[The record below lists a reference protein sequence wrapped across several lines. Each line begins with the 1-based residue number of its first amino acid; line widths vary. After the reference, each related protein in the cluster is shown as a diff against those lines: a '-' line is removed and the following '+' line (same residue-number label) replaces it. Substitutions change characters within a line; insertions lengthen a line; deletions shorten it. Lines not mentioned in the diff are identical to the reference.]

1 MGKDLKG
8 KELGQGFSQRKDG
21 RYNARANIDGVKINL
36 YNSNLKELKKEF
48 SLKKAAV
55 LKKEFNIRNGI
66 TLNEWFI
73 EWFDI
78 YKSCHLKDELNRHN
92 YCRRYNNTFG
102 KYLGNKPV
110 ERISEVN
117 IQQAAND
124 LVCIDGYS
132 PKTVRESISSLKEC
146 LYSAVSNRIIT
157 FNPCICVTVD
167 FRYDE
172 FNEPVVLTKEQQD
185 LFLSMVRGRYYDEIY
200 QILLSTGMRIGEVTA
215 LQWQDL
221 DFKNKVINVKHSMQ
235 VAYDNGKK
243 IMNMTTPKT
252 VNAIRKIP
260 MFDDVEELFYSVK
273 QKQETCKKK
282 MGSRWRLENKY
293 KDLVFTTT
301 LGSPVTRYVL
311 SSDIKKVLAIIEK
324 NEYYMAAKEHREV
337 KEFPKLH
344 PHAFRHTFATRCFEK
359 GLEPLFIM
367 KVMGHSNYETTLRY
381 THLLNVTNKKE
392 VDKAGSFIKL
402 GDFSKNKEQPL
413 YQNYKKNLKVV

>member
-73 EWFDI
+73 EWFEI
-78 YKSCHLKDELNRHN
+78 YKAPRLKDELNRHN

-110 ERISEVN
+110 DRISEVN

-124 LVCIDGYS
+124 LLYIDGYS
-132 PKTVRESISSLKEC
+132 PKTVKESISSLKEC
-146 LYSAVSNRIIT
+146 LNSAISNRIISI
-157 FNPCICVTVD
+157 NPCICVTVD
-167 FRYDE
+167 CKYEDY
-172 FNEPVVLTKEQQD
+172 NEPVVLTKEQQD
-185 LFLSMVRGRYYDEIY
+185 LFLSIVSGRYYDEIY

-235 VAYDNGKK
+235 VAYDYGKK
-243 IMNMTTPKT
+243 IINMTTPKT

-260 MFDDVEELFYSVK
+260 MFDGVEELFYSVK
-273 QKQETCKKK
+273 QKQQACKNK
-282 MGSRWRLENKY
+282 MGSRWRLEK
-293 KDLVFTTT
+293 KFEDLVFTTT
-301 LGSPVTRYVL
+301 LGSPVSRYVL
-311 SSDIKKVLAIIEK
+311 TSDINKVLSIIEK
-324 NEYYMAAKEHREV
+324 NEYYMAAMEHREV
-337 KEFPKLH
+337 REFPKLH

-392 VDKAGSFIKL
+392 VDKAGSFIRL
-402 GDFSKNKEQPL
+402 GNFTQNSEQQI
-413 YQNYKKNLKVV
+413 YQNYKKNLEVV